1 MKYLSVKQTAEKW
14 KVSPAMVRRYCLQGR
29 IKGAVMEESGWKVPE
44 KAKKPASANEPPV
57 KEPEISPLAKKL
69 IAQKKKKHYHGLYDF
84 VQIYLT
90 YCSCRMASGRLTQKQ
105 VEQIFRKGKVSD
117 MFEAVKISDV
127 IETMNHCVCVDYV
140 LDNVATPL
148 TSKFIK
154 KLHCL
159 LFNGTVDE
167 RKERVIPGEHRT
179 AQSKRKETFMT
190 SADLIATE
198 MKDLLDGYELNK
210 AQTLE
215 DVLDF
220 HVHFET
226 IFPFEDGNGRIGR
239 LLMFKEC
246 LRHGV
251 TPFILDDKRRSRYL
265 EGIRQWHENR
275 TCLLE
280 VVQEAQDRFVDQESL
295 QSLLAMEDK
304 FLPVHLKQNK

>member
-29 IKGAVMEESGWKVPE
+29 IKGAIMEEVGWKVPE
-44 KAKKPASANEPPV
+44 KAKKPVSANEPPV
-57 KEPEISPLAKKL
+57 KELEISPLAKKL
-69 IAQKKKKHYHGLYDF
+69 IAQKKKKHYHGLYDYA
-84 VQIYLT
+84 QIYLT

-105 VEQIFRKGKVSD
+105 VEQIFREGKVSD
-117 MFEAVKISDV
+117 MFESVKVSDV
-127 IETMNHCVCVDYV
+127 IEAMNHCVCIDYV
-140 LDNVATPL
+140 LDNVAIPL
-148 TSKFIK
+148 TPKFIK

-167 RKERVIPGEHRT
+167 RKERVVPGEYRT
-179 AQSKRKETFMT
+179 VQSKRKETFVA
-190 SADLIATE
+190 SADWIATE

-210 AQTLE
+210 TQALE

-220 HVHFET
+220 HVRFET
-226 IFPFEDGNGRIGR
+226 VFPFEDGNGRIGR

-246 LRHGV
+246 LRHGI
-251 TPFILDDKRRSRYL
+251 TPFILDDKRRGRYL
-265 EGIRQWHENR
+265 EGIRQWPENR

-280 VVQEAQDRFVDQESL
+280 VVQEAQERFTTQETL

-304 FLPVHLKQNK
+304 FLPVHLKQNE

>member
-14 KVSPAMVRRYCLQGR
+14 KISPAMVRRYCLQGR
-29 IKGAVMEESGWKVPE
+29 IKGAVMEEVGWKVPE
-44 KAKKPASANEPPV
+44 KAKKPVSTNEPPV

-69 IAQKKKKHYHGLYDF
+69 IAQKKKKHYHGLYDY

-90 YCSCRMASGRLTQKQ
+90 YCSCRMASSRLTQKQ

-117 MFEAVKISDV
+117 MFESVKVSDV
-127 IETMNHCVCVDYV
+127 IEAMNHCVCIDYV

-148 TSKFIK
+148 TPKFIK

-167 RKERVIPGEHRT
+167 RKERVVSGEYRT
-179 AQSKRKETFMT
+179 AQSKRKETFMPC
-190 SADLIATE
+190 ADLIVTE

-210 AQTLE
+210 TQTLE

-220 HVHFET
+220 HVRFET
-226 IFPFEDGNGRIGR
+226 IFPFEDGNGRVGR

-246 LRHGV
+246 LRNGI
-251 TPFILDDKRRSRYL
+251 TPFVLDDKRRGRYL
-265 EGIRQWHENR
+265 VGIRQWPENR

-280 VVQEAQDRFVDQESL
+280 VVQEAQERFTTQETL

-304 FLPVHLKQNK
+304 FLPVHLKQNE